1 MTKERI
7 IEKRGKSRDTVSNLA
22 GKSATTTNSNFK
34 LCSLTVIFK
43 TINESTVY
51 PNQCLQQHTALNYAT
66 RFTVPSCGKFSWK
79 KNIQLCLKNL
89 EILEKEHFFK
99 STTFEFDAI
108 LLHPFFKKGAS
119 YAFTP
124 LVNFCQAI
132 PPKHFAHIALQEWVW

>member
-1 MTKERI
+1 MY
-7 IEKRGKSRDTVSNLA
+7 KSFSSRLYN
-22 GKSATTTNSNFK
+22 KIYSAQLS
-34 LCSLTVIFK
+34 
-43 TINESTVY
+43 
-51 PNQCLQQHTALNYAT
+51 
-66 RFTVPSCGKFSWK
+66 KFSWK
-79 KNIQLCLKNL
+79 KSYSTSPRKL

-132 PPKHFAHIALQEWVW
+132 PPKHFAHIALQKWVWWFHLKSFEWKKSMSKNL